1 MFRPLIVLTLLSGT
15 WLSLSHAEETDM
27 ARWYRFYN
35 DKNQPTVTDRITE
48 EHTARGYEA
57 LDRNMQLLRKVPPQ
71 RQLTAAEVDAAK
83 AKRAADAKRVE
94 DDKQLLRLYSKPADA
109 ENNRNRQ
116 IDAIQLRIDFTTS
129 SLNRLRDSRA
139 REAQRAAV
147 LERTGNPVPKT
158 LRDSIVNYDKQI
170 QQMQTEIQARKTEQ
184 NKIRSDFTP
193 IIQRLSELT
202 GQPVTLAKPANAP
215 AAAPAATAP
224 TAAAPAK
231 H

>member
-1 MFRPLIVLTLLSGT
+1 MFRPLIVLTLLAGAWT
-15 WLSLSHAEETDM
+15 SLSHAEAPDM

-57 LDRNMQLLRKVPPQ
+57 LDKNMQLLRKVPPQ
-71 RQLTAAEVDAAK
+71 RTLTAAEVDATK
-83 AKRAADAKRVE
+83 AKRAADIKRVE

-129 SLNRLRDSRA
+129 SLNRLRDSRTK
-139 REAQRAAV
+139 EAQRAAV
-147 LERTGNPVPKT
+147 LERAGKPVPT
-158 LRDSIVNYDKQI
+158 PLRDSIAHYDRQI
-170 QQMQTEIQARKTEQ
+170 QQMQTEIQTRKTEQ
-184 NKIRSDFTP
+184 DKVRSDFAP
-193 IIQRLSELT
+193 VIQRLSELT
-202 GQPVTLAKPANAP
+202 GLPVSSAKPASTP

-224 TAAAPAK
+224 TK
-231 H
+231 R